1 MTLKKIYYPS
11 DLYTLF
17 PEVTDHEAA
26 VRSFTSG
33 ATRSSDAGKLDY
45 EGFLSPLVLER
56 FAQYMNANR
65 VQPDGTIRASDNWQK
80 GLPRHQTLKSL
91 LRHVMDVWLIMRGA
105 RAGNLESALCAVIFN
120 AQAIL
125 HEILIGRDV
134 QS

>member
-1 MTLKKIYYPS
+1 MSVNTELSPEAPS
-11 DLYTLF
+11 
-17 PEVTDHEAA
+17 

-33 ATRSSDAGKLDY
+33 ATRNSDTGKLDY

-65 VQPDGTIRASDNWQK
+65 VQANGTIRASDNWQK

-91 LRHVMDVWLIMRGA
+91 LRHVMDVWLIIRAG

-120 AQAIL
+120 AQSIL
-125 HEILIGRDV
+125 HEILVGRDV
-134 QS
+134 QD

>member
-1 MTLKKIYYPS
+1 MTLD
-11 DLYTLF
+11 DLIV
-17 PEVTDHEAA
+17 PEPAS
-26 VRSFTSG
+26 VRRFTSG

-80 GLPRHQTLKSL
+80 GLPRYQTLKSL
-91 LRHVMDVWLIMRGA
+91 LRHIVDVWLIMRA
-105 RAGNLESALCAVIFN
+105 SRAGNLESALCAVIFN

-134 QS
+134 QD